1 MRVKGSLPELV
12 RKGVERDLGRYC
24 EGRIP
29 PHVREQI
36 RMEYE
41 IRGNSVTLIERR
53 PPWRPEQTSEWS
65 RLTVVIE
72 SVKPARPFKARAT
85 HLFERHEL
93 GTTLYTS
100 SMEIIP
106 TGAGATWRESRP
118 PPPQQNN
125 RLCPTPRR

>member
-24 EGRIP
+24 EERIP
-29 PHVREQI
+29 PHVRDKI

-65 RLTVVIE
+65 RSTVAQLRYE
-72 SVKPARPFKARAT
+72 QAKWALYWSDRNGRWHPYD
-85 HLFERHEL
+85 LFD
-93 GTTLYTS
+93 
-100 SMEIIP
+100 
-106 TGAGATWRESRP
+106 
-118 PPPQQNN
+118 
-125 RLCPTPRR
+125 PTPDLSAALREIDDDPTAVFWG